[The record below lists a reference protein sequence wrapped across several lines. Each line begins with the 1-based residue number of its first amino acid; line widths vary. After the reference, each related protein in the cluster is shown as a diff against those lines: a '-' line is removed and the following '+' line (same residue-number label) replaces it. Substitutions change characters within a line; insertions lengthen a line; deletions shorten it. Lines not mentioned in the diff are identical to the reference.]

1 LDATLALLEAKLQS
15 VEGLDRLD
23 RQAVVQSQESQL
35 PIPTL
40 TSATPLLDHE
50 IDEAGSTSRS
60 VLISSL
66 EDLSIN
72 EYDQP

>member
-1 LDATLALLEAKLQS
+1 MDATLALLEAKLQS

-23 RQAVVQSQESQL
+23 RQAVVHSQESQI

-40 TSATPLLDHE
+40 MSKTPLLDHE

-66 EDLSIN
+66 DLSIN